1 MSNSKDAVRKILDA
15 VKADKRTSLTAPE
28 GKLVCDA
35 YGIPVPKEGVAK
47 SAAEAAKIA
56 TDMGFPVVMKIVSP
70 DILHKTEAGGVMVG
84 VKTAADAEKNY
95 ATILANAKKYKADA
109 KIEGI
114 QVQQML
120 LGGQEVII
128 GAVTDGSFG
137 KLVAFGLGG
146 VLVEVLKDITFRLA
160 PATKEDALSMLDG
173 IQAHE
178 MLKGVRGSDPANRD
192 AIADI
197 IVNVSKLI
205 TDFPEIAEMD
215 LNPVFATKSNAI
227 AADVRI
233 VVDFEPKPPRPRPN
247 HDDIVRQ
254 MNRIMKPKSVAVI
267 GASAENGKIG
277 NSVMKNLINGGYK
290 GEIYPIHPKA
300 DEIMGKKVYKSVK
313 DVPGEVD
320 IAVFAIPAN
329 FVAGALIE
337 CGEKKVVGA
346 ILIPSGYAETGNIK
360 GQEEIQAIGQK
371 YGIRLMGPNIYG
383 FYYTHANLCATFCTA
398 YDVKGSAALSSQSG
412 GIGMAIIGFSRSA
425 KMGVS
430 AIVGLGNKSDID
442 EDDLLT
448 FFEQDDNTQ
457 IIAQHCEDLKDGRA
471 FAEVAKRVS
480 KKKPIVVLKA
490 GRTSAGAKAASS
502 HTGALAGNDKI
513 YEDVFNQSGV
523 IRARSLRDMLEFAR
537 GIPVLPTPKGENVVI
552 ITGAGGSGVLL
563 SDACID
569 NNLQADDDP
578 AGSRC
583 GVPQV
588 HPAVRRGRQ
597 PGRHHR
603 RRAADHLRQHRQ
615 ARARRPAHPF
625 ADPRL
630 LAHHRDA
637 ADGVCEEHGRGEE
650 RDEGQGHREAD
661 RGLAGR
667 RHRGRGSRRLS
678 LPERHRRLRLLDRNS
693 GRGARREVQV
703 GARRGPAVSVNS
715 SHSGMRASRGPG
727 MRIPG
732 SRCARTGMHG
742 NQARFAFQPSRCHRP
757 IQRRGDGEAGA
768 GRQRID
774 HEILKSGMPARRPEL
789 QNLDHADHHDGDRCR
804 EQPVPRI
811 GQAEASPTRTKAS
824 ACSPSWPRSECG
836 RKRGGPSVAKVTAA
850 ARSQAMILRMMVIAT
865 G

>member
-1 MSNSKDAVRKILDA
+1 MSNSKDAVRKILDL

-47 SAAEAAKIA
+47 SAGEASKIA
-56 TDMGFPVVMKIVSP
+56 TAMGFPVVMKIVSP

-95 ATILANAKKYKADA
+95 ATILANAKKYKSDA

-114 QVQQML
+114 QIQQML
-120 LGGQEVII
+120 LGGQEVIV

-160 PATKEDALSMLDG
+160 PATKQDALSMLDG

-197 IVNVSKLI
+197 IVNVSRLI
-205 TDFPEIAEMD
+205 TDFPEITEMD
-215 LNPVFATKSNAI
+215 LNPVFATKDNAI

-233 VVDFEPKPPRPRPN
+233 VVDFAPKLPRPRPK

-254 MNRIMKPKSVAVI
+254 MNRIMKPKAVAVI

-300 DEIMGKKVYKSVK
+300 DEILGKKVYKSVK
-313 DVPGEVD
+313 DVPGEID
-320 IAVFAIPAN
+320 IAVFAIPASL
-329 FVAGALIE
+329 VAPALIE

-346 ILIPSGYAETGNIK
+346 ILIPSGYAETGNVK
-360 GQEEIQAIGQK
+360 GQEELQAIGQK

-383 FYYTHANLCATFCTA
+383 FYYTPANLCATFCTA

-448 FFEQDDNTQ
+448 FFEQDENTQ

-537 GIPVLPTPKGENVVI
+537 GIPILPTPKGENVVI

-569 NNLQADDDP
+569 NKLSLMTIPPDLDAAFRKFIPPFGAAGNPVDITGGEPPITYVNTVKLGLEDP
-578 AGSRC
+578 RIHALILGYWHTIVTPPMVFARNMVEVKNEMKAKGIEKPIVASLAGDIE
-583 GVPQV
+583 VEE
-588 HPAVRRGRQ
+588 
-597 PGRHHR
+597 
-603 RRAADHLRQHRQ
+603 AADYLYQNGIV
-615 ARARRPAHPF
+615 AYAYSTEIPVAVLG
-625 ADPRL
+625 AKYKW
-630 LAHHRDA
+630 A
-637 ADGVCEEHGRGEE
+637 
-650 RDEGQGHREAD
+650 
-661 RGLAGR
+661 
-667 RHRGRGSRRLS
+667 
-678 LPERHRRLRLLDRNS
+678 
-693 GRGARREVQV
+693 RGA
-703 GARRGPAVSVNS
+703 G
-715 SHSGMRASRGPG
+715 
-727 MRIPG
+727 
-732 SRCARTGMHG
+732 
-742 NQARFAFQPSRCHRP
+742 
-757 IQRRGDGEAGA
+757 
-768 GRQRID
+768 
-774 HEILKSGMPARRPEL
+774 LL
-789 QNLDHADHHDGDRCR
+789 
-804 EQPVPRI
+804 
-811 GQAEASPTRTKAS
+811 
-824 ACSPSWPRSECG
+824 
-836 RKRGGPSVAKVTAA
+836 
-850 ARSQAMILRMMVIAT
+850 
-865 G
+865 

>member
-1 MSNSKDAVRKILDA
+1 MSHSKDAVRKILDA
-15 VKADKRTSLTAPE
+15 VKADKRSSLTAPE

-47 SAAEAAKIA
+47 SAAEAVKLASG
-56 TDMGFPVVMKIVSP
+56 MGFPVVMKIVSP

-84 VKTAADAEKNY
+84 VKTADDVEKNY

-146 VLVEVLKDITFRLA
+146 VLVEVLKDITFRMA
-160 PATKEDALSMLDG
+160 PATKDDALSMLDG

-197 IVNVSKLI
+197 IVNVSQLI
-205 TDFPEIAEMD
+205 TDFPEISEMD
-215 LNPVFATKSNAI
+215 LNPVFATKSDAI

-233 VVDFEPKPPRPRPN
+233 VVDFDPKPPRPRPN

-267 GASAENGKIG
+267 GASAETGKIG

-329 FVAGALIE
+329 FVAAALTE

-346 ILIPSGYAETGNIK
+346 ILIPSGYAETGNMK

-371 YGIRLMGPNIYG
+371 YGVRLMGPNIYG

-569 NNLQADDDP
+569 NKLSLMQIPPDLDAAFRKFIPPFGAAGNPVDITGGEPPITYVNTVKLGLEDP
-578 AGSRC
+578 RIHSLILGYWHTIVTPPMVFAKNMVEVKNAMKAKGIEKPIVASLAGDIE
-583 GVPQV
+583 VEE
-588 HPAVRRGRQ
+588 
-597 PGRHHR
+597 
-603 RRAADHLRQHRQ
+603 AADYLYQNGIV
-615 ARARRPAHPF
+615 AYAYSTEIPVAVLG
-625 ADPRL
+625 AKYKW
-630 LAHHRDA
+630 A
-637 ADGVCEEHGRGEE
+637 
-650 RDEGQGHREAD
+650 
-661 RGLAGR
+661 
-667 RHRGRGSRRLS
+667 
-678 LPERHRRLRLLDRNS
+678 
-693 GRGARREVQV
+693 RGA
-703 GARRGPAVSVNS
+703 G
-715 SHSGMRASRGPG
+715 
-727 MRIPG
+727 
-732 SRCARTGMHG
+732 
-742 NQARFAFQPSRCHRP
+742 
-757 IQRRGDGEAGA
+757 
-768 GRQRID
+768 
-774 HEILKSGMPARRPEL
+774 LL
-789 QNLDHADHHDGDRCR
+789 
-804 EQPVPRI
+804 
-811 GQAEASPTRTKAS
+811 
-824 ACSPSWPRSECG
+824 
-836 RKRGGPSVAKVTAA
+836 
-850 ARSQAMILRMMVIAT
+850 
-865 G
+865 